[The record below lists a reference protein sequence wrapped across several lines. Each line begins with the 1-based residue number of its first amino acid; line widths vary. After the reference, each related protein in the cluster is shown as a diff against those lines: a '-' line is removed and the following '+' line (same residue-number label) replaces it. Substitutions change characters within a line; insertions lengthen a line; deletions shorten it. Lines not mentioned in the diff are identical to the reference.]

1 MQLNHERPD
10 YAYALRAADGR
21 SAKVND
27 RVLETSFILSPNEL
41 IEDWQVGDTA
51 ALAPEDLAP
60 LLALNPE
67 LVLLGTGESQR
78 FPSAAVMAACLT
90 RGIGIEVMTN
100 PAAARTFNVL
110 AGEGRRVV
118 AGFLLR
124 P

>member
-41 IEDWQVGDTA
+41 LEDWQVGDTT
-51 ALAPEDLAP
+51 ALVPEDLAP
-60 LLALNPE
+60 LLTLNPE
-67 LVLLGTGESQR
+67 LVLLGTGDIQR

-90 RGIGIEVMTN
+90 HGIGIEIMTN

-118 AGFLLR
+118 AGFLLT